1 MASISKVAPVL
12 IIILGVGVV
21 GFVLSLGW
29 SKVAGSG
36 WDRDK
41 LVFLA
46 KLWGGIVLAGFIMA
60 LIA

>member
-1 MASISKVAPVL
+1 MARISKLAPLL
-12 IIILGVGVV
+12 IIVLGVGIV

-29 SKVAGSG
+29 SKVAGGG

-46 KLWGGIVLAGFIMA
+46 KVWGGIVLAGVIMA